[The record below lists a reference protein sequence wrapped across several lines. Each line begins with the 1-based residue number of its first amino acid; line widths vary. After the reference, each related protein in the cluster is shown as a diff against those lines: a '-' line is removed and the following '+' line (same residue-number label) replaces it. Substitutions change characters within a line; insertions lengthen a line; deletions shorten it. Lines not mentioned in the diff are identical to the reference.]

1 MDEDIEVWF
10 KKFVEAHR
18 DAFEKAMSGTTVVVP
33 QRIREFN
40 EALDI
45 IKSSVDGENITIDCD
60 MFDIVVTGGGI
71 TIKANNFNVIN
82 PIMMSRVF
90 DLASNVEICPM
101 TDGRI
106 MVCFGFN
113 GLARRI

>member
-10 KKFVEAHR
+10 KKFVESNR
-18 DAFEKAMSGTTVVVP
+18 EAFERAMSGTTVIVP
-33 QRIREFN
+33 QRMREYS

-45 IKSSVDGENITIDCD
+45 IKSSIDGENITIDCD

-71 TIKANNFNVIN
+71 TIKADSLTVIN
-82 PIMMSRVF
+82 PIMMSKVF
-90 DLASNVEICPM
+90 DLASNVEVHPM
-101 TDGRI
+101 TDGRV

-113 GLARRI
+113 GLAKRI